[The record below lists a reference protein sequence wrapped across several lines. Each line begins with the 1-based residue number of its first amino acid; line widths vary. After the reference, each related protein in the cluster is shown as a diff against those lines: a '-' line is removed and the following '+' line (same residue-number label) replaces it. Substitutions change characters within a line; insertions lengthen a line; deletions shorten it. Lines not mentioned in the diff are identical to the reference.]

1 MEKRNENGLTEK
13 EFLEQYKPGDY
24 ERPSVTVDMLV
35 LGMSEKLDGLKVL
48 LIQRKDHPFIDCWA
62 LPGGFVNMDE
72 STYQAACRELEEET
86 GLKNVYMEQL
96 YTMSNPDRDPRM
108 RVIDVSYIA
117 LIPDKTTFL
126 L

>member
-24 ERPSVTVDMLV
+24 EKPSVTVDMLV

-86 GLKNVYMEQL
+86 GLKDVYMEQL
-96 YTMSNPDRDPRM
+96 C
-108 RVIDVSYIA
+108 
-117 LIPDKTTFL
+117 
-126 L
+126 